1 MSDSRLASFL
11 RDPVTTTCKER
22 IKHYRVQAARYRQL
36 AEQQQSS
43 VREGLLDLAR
53 KCDAM
58 ASSLASPMRNGVA
71 TPELCTDDLL
81 LLLDQAIDEA
91 EKTESAAALVCRQ
104 SPPQQEAARELSLD
118 EILQKVQR
126 DLAEGRPAA

>member
-1 MSDSRLASFL
+1 MADSPLASFL
-11 RDPVTTTCKER
+11 RDPVTTTTKER
-22 IKHYRVQAARYRQL
+22 MEHYRAQAARYRQL

-58 ASSLASPMRNGVA
+58 ASSLTSPMRDGIA
-71 TPELCTDDLL
+71 RPELCNHDLL
-81 LLLDQAIDEA
+81 LLLDQLIDKA
-91 EKTESAAALVCRQ
+91 EKTESAAALVCSQ
-104 SPPQQEAARELSLD
+104 PPPQQEAARELSLD
-118 EILQKVQR
+118 EILQKVPR